1 MNIYDIKRKA
11 NELLVNHDKL
21 FEVLLYIGIIQAI
34 FSAVST
40 LFDGVVG
47 GIVSLIITILTLTL
61 SHGAIVASLKTVNN
75 MEESIDEKED
85 ALVGLKKIGHLFPTY
100 FLYDFIIGIIC
111 FVVGIIGFLIIMSV
125 SSVSIEQ
132 FLQLFTITIN
142 GITVSQAQ
150 IVNTADAFSNVFSIL
165 TLVICL
171 IIFIAVY
178 FSLRFGLFN
187 YILQKYDMTGMAALK
202 ESSRLM
208 KGNKWTLFK
217 LEFSFFGWMI
227 LAGLVS
233 GVVAMFVETAIIAGV
248 FTMLVEIII
257 PISFL
262 ASLIESILTVFVSV
276 YLYEMKLNVC
286 VAVFY
291 EELDYEDKYGNMQ
304 AQDEGM

>member
-21 FEVLLYIGIIQAI
+21 FKVLLYIGIIQAI

-47 GIVSLIITILTLTL
+47 GIVSLIITILTFTL

-111 FVVGIIGFLIIMSV
+111 FVVGIIGFLII

-150 IVNTADAFSNVFSIL
+150 IVNTADVFSNVFSIL

-217 LEFSFFGWMI
+217 LELSFLGWMI
-227 LAGLVS
+227 LS
-233 GVVAMFVETAIIAGV
+233 AIIAGV

>member
-21 FEVLLYIGIIQAI
+21 FKVLLYIGIIQAI

-61 SHGAIVASLKTVNN
+61 SHGAIVSSLKTVNN

-217 LEFSFFGWMI
+217 LELSFLGWMI
-227 LAGLVS
+227 LS
-233 GVVAMFVETAIIAGV
+233 AIIAGV

>member
-21 FEVLLYIGIIQAI
+21 FKVLLYIGLIQAI
-34 FSAVST
+34 FSTVST

-85 ALVGLKKIGHLFPTY
+85 AIVGLKKIGHLFPTY

-217 LEFSFFGWMI
+217 LELSFLGWMI
-227 LAGLVS
+227 LS
-233 GVVAMFVETAIIAGV
+233 AIIAGV

>member
-21 FEVLLYIGIIQAI
+21 FKVLLYIGIIQAI

-47 GIVSLIITILTLTL
+47 GTVSLIITILTLTL

-75 MEESIDEKED
+75 MEESIDEQED
-85 ALVGLKKIGHLFPTY
+85 ALVGFKKIGHLFPTY

-142 GITVSQAQ
+142 GLTVSQAQ

-165 TLVICL
+165 MLVICL
-171 IIFIAVY
+171 IIFISVY
-178 FSLRFGLFN
+178 FSLKFGLFN
-187 YILQKYDMTGMAALK
+187 YILQKYDITGMAALK
-202 ESSRLM
+202 ESIRLM
-208 KGNKWTLFK
+208 KVNKWTLFK
-217 LEFSFFGWMI
+217 L
-227 LAGLVS
+227 
-233 GVVAMFVETAIIAGV
+233 
-248 FTMLVEIII
+248 
-257 PISFL
+257 
-262 ASLIESILTVFVSV
+262 
-276 YLYEMKLNVC
+276 
-286 VAVFY
+286 
-291 EELDYEDKYGNMQ
+291 
-304 AQDEGM
+304 

>member
-21 FEVLLYIGIIQAI
+21 FKVLLYIGIIQAI

-47 GIVSLIITILTLTL
+47 GTVSLIITILTLTL

-75 MEESIDEKED
+75 MEESIDEQED
-85 ALVGLKKIGHLFPTY
+85 ALVGFKKIGHLFQTY

-132 FLQLFTITIN
+132 FLQLFTFTIN
-142 GITVSQAQ
+142 GLTVSQAQ

-165 TLVICL
+165 MLVICL
-171 IIFIAVY
+171 IIFISVY
-178 FSLRFGLFN
+178 FSLKFGLFN
-187 YILQKYDMTGMAALK
+187 YILQKYDITGMAALK

-217 LEFSFFGWMI
+217 LELSFLGWMI
-227 LAGLVS
+227 LS
-233 GVVAMFVETAIIAGV
+233 AIIAGV
-248 FTMLVEIII
+248 IAMFLEIIL
-257 PISFL
+257 PVPFL
-262 ASLIESILTVFVSV
+262 VTLIESILTTFVSI

-304 AQDEGM
+304 SQDEGM

>member
-1 MNIYDIKRKA
+1 MVRKMNIYDIKRKA

-21 FEVLLYIGIIQAI
+21 FKVLLYIGIIQAI

-217 LEFSFFGWMI
+217 LELSFLGWMI
-227 LAGLVS
+227 LS
-233 GVVAMFVETAIIAGV
+233 AIIAGV

>member
-21 FEVLLYIGIIQAI
+21 FKVLLYIGIIQAI

-187 YILQKYDMTGMAALK
+187 YILQKYDMTGVDALK

-217 LEFSFFGWMI
+217 LELSFLGWMI
-227 LAGLVS
+227 LS
-233 GVVAMFVETAIIAGV
+233 AIIAGV

>member
-21 FEVLLYIGIIQAI
+21 FKVLLYIGIIQAI

-75 MEESIDEKED
+75 MEESIDEQED
-85 ALVGLKKIGHLFPTY
+85 TLVGLKKIGHLFPTY
-100 FLYDFIIGIIC
+100 FLHDFIIGIIC
-111 FVVGIIGFLIIMSV
+111 FVVGIIGFLIIMFV

-142 GITVSQAQ
+142 GNTISQAQ
-150 IVNTADAFSNVFSIL
+150 IMNMADAFSNVFLIL
-165 TLVICL
+165 TLVVCL
-171 IIFIAVY
+171 IIFISIY

-187 YILQKYDMTGMAALK
+187 YILQKYDITGMAALK

-217 LEFSFFGWMI
+217 LELSFLGWMVLSI
-227 LAGLVS
+227 IIA
-233 GVVAMFVETAIIAGV
+233 GVVAM
-248 FTMLVEIII
+248 LVELII

-262 ASLIESILTVFVSV
+262 ASLIKSILTVFVAV

-291 EELDYEDKYGNMQ
+291 EELDYEDKHGNMQ

>member
-21 FEVLLYIGIIQAI
+21 FKVLLYIGIIQAI

-85 ALVGLKKIGHLFPTY
+85 VLVGLKKIGHLFPTY

-187 YILQKYDMTGMAALK
+187 YILQKYDTTGMAALK

-217 LEFSFFGWMI
+217 LELSFLGWMI
-227 LAGLVS
+227 LS
-233 GVVAMFVETAIIAGV
+233 AIIAGV
-248 FTMLVEIII
+248 FAMLVEIII

>member
-21 FEVLLYIGIIQAI
+21 FKVLLYIGIIQAI

-217 LEFSFFGWMI
+217 LESSFLGWMI
-227 LAGLVS
+227 LS
-233 GVVAMFVETAIIAGV
+233 AIIAGV

>member
-21 FEVLLYIGIIQAI
+21 FKVLLYIGIIQAI

-47 GIVSLIITILTLTL
+47 GTVSLIITILTLTL

-75 MEESIDEKED
+75 MEESIDEQED
-85 ALVGLKKIGHLFPTY
+85 ALVGFKKIGHLFQTY

-142 GITVSQAQ
+142 GLTVSQAQ

-165 TLVICL
+165 MLVICL
-171 IIFIAVY
+171 IIFISVY
-178 FSLRFGLFN
+178 FSLKFGLFN
-187 YILQKYDMTGMAALK
+187 YILQKYDITGMAALK

-217 LEFSFFGWMI
+217 LELSFLGWMI
-227 LAGLVS
+227 LS
-233 GVVAMFVETAIIAGV
+233 AIIAGV
-248 FTMLVEIII
+248 IAMLVEMII

>member
-21 FEVLLYIGIIQAI
+21 FKVLLYIGIIQAI

-178 FSLRFGLFN
+178 FSLRCGLFN

-217 LEFSFFGWMI
+217 LELSFLGWMI
-227 LAGLVS
+227 LS
-233 GVVAMFVETAIIAGV
+233 AIIAGV

>member
-1 MNIYDIKRKA
+1 M
-11 NELLVNHDKL
+11 
-21 FEVLLYIGIIQAI
+21 
-34 FSAVST
+34 ST

-75 MEESIDEKED
+75 MEESIDEQED

-142 GITVSQAQ
+142 GLTVSQAQ

-165 TLVICL
+165 MLVICL
-171 IIFIAVY
+171 IIFISVY
-178 FSLRFGLFN
+178 FSLKFGLFN
-187 YILQKYDMTGMAALK
+187 YILQKYDITGMAALK

-217 LEFSFFGWMI
+217 LELSFLGWMI
-227 LAGLVS
+227 LS
-233 GVVAMFVETAIIAGV
+233 AIIAGV
-248 FTMLVEIII
+248 IAMLVEMII

-291 EELDYEDKYGNMQ
+291 EELDYEDKYENMQ

>member
-21 FEVLLYIGIIQAI
+21 FKVLLYIGIIQAI

-75 MEESIDEKED
+75 MEESIDEQED

-142 GITVSQAQ
+142 GLTVSQAQ

-165 TLVICL
+165 MLVICL
-171 IIFIAVY
+171 IIFISVY
-178 FSLRFGLFN
+178 FSLKFGLFN
-187 YILQKYDMTGMAALK
+187 YILQKY
-202 ESSRLM
+202 EM

-217 LEFSFFGWMI
+217 LELSFLGWMI
-227 LAGLVS
+227 LS
-233 GVVAMFVETAIIAGV
+233 AIIAGV
-248 FTMLVEIII
+248 IAMLVEMII

>member
-21 FEVLLYIGIIQAI
+21 FKVLLYIGIIQAI

-217 LEFSFFGWMI
+217 LELSFLGWMI
-227 LAGLVS
+227 LS
-233 GVVAMFVETAIIAGV
+233 AIIAGV

-257 PISFL
+257 L
-262 ASLIESILTVFVSV
+262 
-276 YLYEMKLNVC
+276 YL
-286 VAVFY
+286 F
-291 EELDYEDKYGNMQ
+291 
-304 AQDEGM
+304 

>member
-1 MNIYDIKRKA
+1 MVRKMNIYDIKRKA

-21 FEVLLYIGIIQAI
+21 FKVLLYIGIIQAI

-47 GIVSLIITILTLTL
+47 GIVSLIITILTFTL

-217 LEFSFFGWMI
+217 LELSFLGWMI
-227 LAGLVS
+227 LS
-233 GVVAMFVETAIIAGV
+233 AIIAGV

>member
-21 FEVLLYIGIIQAI
+21 FKVLLYIGIIQAI

-47 GIVSLIITILTLTL
+47 GTVSLIITILTLTL

-75 MEESIDEKED
+75 MEESIDEQED
-85 ALVGLKKIGHLFPTY
+85 ALVGFKKIGHLFQTY

-142 GITVSQAQ
+142 GLTVSQAQ

-165 TLVICL
+165 MLVICL
-171 IIFIAVY
+171 IIFISVY
-178 FSLRFGLFN
+178 FSLKFGLFN
-187 YILQKYDMTGMAALK
+187 YILQKYDITGMAALK

-217 LEFSFFGWMI
+217 LELSFLGWMI
-227 LAGLVS
+227 LS
-233 GVVAMFVETAIIAGV
+233 AIIAGV
-248 FTMLVEIII
+248 IAMFLEIIL
-257 PISFL
+257 PVPFL
-262 ASLIESILTVFVSV
+262 VTLIESILTTFVSI

-304 AQDEGM
+304 SQDEGM

>member
-21 FEVLLYIGIIQAI
+21 FKVLLYIGIIQAI

-47 GIVSLIITILTLTL
+47 GIVSLIITILTFTL

-217 LEFSFFGWMI
+217 LELSFLGWMI
-227 LAGLVS
+227 LS
-233 GVVAMFVETAIIAGV
+233 AIIAGV

-262 ASLIESILTVFVSV
+262 ASLIKSILTVFVSV

>member
-21 FEVLLYIGIIQAI
+21 FKVLLYIGIIQAI

-47 GIVSLIITILTLTL
+47 GIVSLIITILTFTL

-187 YILQKYDMTGMAALK
+187 YILQKYDMTGVAALK

-217 LEFSFFGWMI
+217 LELFFLGWMI
-227 LAGLVS
+227 LS
-233 GVVAMFVETAIIAGV
+233 AIIAGV

>member
-21 FEVLLYIGIIQAI
+21 FKVLLYIGIIQAI

-75 MEESIDEKED
+75 MEEYIDEQED
-85 ALVGLKKIGHLFPTY
+85 TLVGLKKIGHLFPTY
-100 FLYDFIIGIIC
+100 FLYDFIIGIIS
-111 FVVGIIGFLIIMSV
+111 FVVGVIGFIVIMAV

-132 FLQLFTITIN
+132 FLQLFTVSLNGNTI
-142 GITVSQAQ
+142 SQAQ
-150 IVNTADAFSNVFSIL
+150 ILNMADSFSNVFSIFM
-165 TLVICL
+165 LVVCL
-171 IIFIAVY
+171 IVFISIY

-227 LAGLVS
+227 LS
-233 GVVAMFVETAIIAGV
+233 AIIAGV
-248 FTMLVEIII
+248 IAMILESILSVPFLVT
-257 PISFL
+257 
-262 ASLIESILTVFVSV
+262 LIESILTAFVSI

-304 AQDEGM
+304 SQDEGM

>member
-21 FEVLLYIGIIQAI
+21 FKVLLYIGIIQAI

-47 GIVSLIITILTLTL
+47 GIVSLIITILTFTL

-217 LEFSFFGWMI
+217 LELSFLGWMI
-227 LAGLVS
+227 LS
-233 GVVAMFVETAIIAGV
+233 TIIAGV

>member
-21 FEVLLYIGIIQAI
+21 FKVLLYIGIIQAI

-111 FVVGIIGFLIIMSV
+111 FIVGIIGFLIIMSV

-150 IVNTADAFSNVFSIL
+150 IVNTADTFSNVFSIL

-217 LEFSFFGWMI
+217 LELSFLGWMI
-227 LAGLVS
+227 LS
-233 GVVAMFVETAIIAGV
+233 PIIAGV

>member
-21 FEVLLYIGIIQAI
+21 FKVLLYIGIIQAI

-47 GIVSLIITILTLTL
+47 GTVSLIITILTLTL

-75 MEESIDEKED
+75 MEESIDEQED
-85 ALVGLKKIGHLFPTY
+85 ALVGFKKIGHLFQTY

-142 GITVSQAQ
+142 GLTVSQAQ

-165 TLVICL
+165 MLVICL
-171 IIFIAVY
+171 IIFISVY
-178 FSLRFGLFN
+178 FSLKFGLFN
-187 YILQKYDMTGMAALK
+187 YILQKYDITGMAALK

-217 LEFSFFGWMI
+217 LELSFLGWMI
-227 LAGLVS
+227 LS
-233 GVVAMFVETAIIAGV
+233 AIIAGV
-248 FTMLVEIII
+248 IAMLVEMII

-262 ASLIESILTVFVSV
+262 ALLIESILTVFVSV

>member
-21 FEVLLYIGIIQAI
+21 FKVLLYIGIIQAI

-75 MEESIDEKED
+75 MEERIDEKED

-187 YILQKYDMTGMAALK
+187 YILQKYDMTGVAALK

-217 LEFSFFGWMI
+217 LELSFLGWMI
-227 LAGLVS
+227 LS
-233 GVVAMFVETAIIAGV
+233 AIIAGV

>member
-11 NELLVNHDKL
+11 NELLLNHDKL
-21 FEVLLYIGIIQAI
+21 FKVLLYIGIIQAI
-34 FSAVST
+34 FSTVST

-61 SHGAIVASLKTVNN
+61 NHGAIVASLKTVNN
-75 MEESIDEKED
+75 MEEYIDEQED

-100 FLYDFIIGIIC
+100 FLYDFIIGIIS
-111 FVVGIIGFLIIMSV
+111 FVVGVIGFIVIMAV

-132 FLQLFTITIN
+132 FLQLFTVSLNGTTI
-142 GITVSQAQ
+142 SQSQ
-150 IVNTADAFSNVFSIL
+150 ILNMADSFSNVFSIFM
-165 TLVICL
+165 LVVCL
-171 IIFIAVY
+171 IVFISIY

-187 YILQKYDMTGMAALK
+187 YILQKYDMTGIAALK

-217 LEFSFFGWMI
+217 LEFFFFGCMI
-227 LAGLVS
+227 LS
-233 GVVAMFVETAIIAGV
+233 AIIAGV
-248 FTMLVEIII
+248 IAMILEIIL
-257 PISFL
+257 PVPFL
-262 ASLIESILTVFVSV
+262 VTLIESILTAFVTI

-304 AQDEGM
+304 SQDEEM

>member
-21 FEVLLYIGIIQAI
+21 FKVLLYIGIIQAI

-40 LFDGVVG
+40 LFD

-100 FLYDFIIGIIC
+100 FLYDVIIGIIC
-111 FVVGIIGFLIIMSV
+111 CVVGIIGFLIIMSV

-165 TLVICL
+165 MLVICL
-171 IIFIAVY
+171 IIFISVY

-217 LEFSFFGWMI
+217 LELSFLGWMI
-227 LAGLVS
+227 LS
-233 GVVAMFVETAIIAGV
+233 AIIAGV

>member
-21 FEVLLYIGIIQAI
+21 FKVLLYIGIIQAI

-75 MEESIDEKED
+75 MEEYIDEQED
-85 ALVGLKKIGHLFPTY
+85 TLVGLKKIGHLFPTY
-100 FLYDFIIGIIC
+100 FLYDFIIGIIS
-111 FVVGIIGFLIIMSV
+111 FVVGVIGFIVIMAV

-132 FLQLFTITIN
+132 FLQLFTVSLNGNTI
-142 GITVSQAQ
+142 SQAQ
-150 IVNTADAFSNVFSIL
+150 ILNMADSFSNVFSIFM
-165 TLVICL
+165 LVVCL
-171 IIFIAVY
+171 IVFISIY

-227 LAGLVS
+227 LS
-233 GVVAMFVETAIIAGV
+233 AIIAGV
-248 FTMLVEIII
+248 IAMILESILPVPFLVT
-257 PISFL
+257 
-262 ASLIESILTVFVSV
+262 LIESILTAFVSI

-304 AQDEGM
+304 SQDEGM

>member
-21 FEVLLYIGIIQAI
+21 FKVLLYIGIIQAI
-34 FSAVST
+34 FSAMST

-75 MEESIDEKED
+75 MEEYIDEQED
-85 ALVGLKKIGHLFPTY
+85 TLVGLKKIGHLFPTY
-100 FLYDFIIGIIC
+100 FLYDFIIGIIS
-111 FVVGIIGFLIIMSV
+111 FVVGVIGFIVIMAV

-132 FLQLFTITIN
+132 FLQLFTVSLNGNTI
-142 GITVSQAQ
+142 SQAQ
-150 IVNTADAFSNVFSIL
+150 ILNMADSFSNVFSIFM
-165 TLVICL
+165 LVVCL
-171 IIFIAVY
+171 IVFISIY

-187 YILQKYDMTGMAALK
+187 YILQKYDTTGMAALK

-227 LAGLVS
+227 LS
-233 GVVAMFVETAIIAGV
+233 AIIAGV
-248 FTMLVEIII
+248 IAMILESILPV
-257 PISFL
+257 PFL
-262 ASLIESILTVFVSV
+262 ATLIESILTAFVSI

-304 AQDEGM
+304 SQDEGM

>member
-1 MNIYDIKRKA
+1 
-11 NELLVNHDKL
+11 
-21 FEVLLYIGIIQAI
+21 
-34 FSAVST
+34 
-40 LFDGVVG
+40 
-47 GIVSLIITILTLTL
+47 
-61 SHGAIVASLKTVNN
+61 
-75 MEESIDEKED
+75 
-85 ALVGLKKIGHLFPTY
+85 
-100 FLYDFIIGIIC
+100 
-111 FVVGIIGFLIIMSV
+111 MSV

-150 IVNTADAFSNVFSIL
+150 IINTANAFSNVFSIL
-165 TLVICL
+165 MLVICL
-171 IIFIAVY
+171 IIFISVY

-217 LEFSFFGWMI
+217 LELSFLGWMI
-227 LAGLVS
+227 LS
-233 GVVAMFVETAIIAGV
+233 AIIAGV

>member
-217 LEFSFFGWMI
+217 LELSFLGWMI
-227 LAGLVS
+227 LS
-233 GVVAMFVETAIIAGV
+233 AIIAGV

>member
-21 FEVLLYIGIIQAI
+21 FKVLLYIGIIQAI

-100 FLYDFIIGIIC
+100 FLYDFIIGIIW
-111 FVVGIIGFLIIMSV
+111 FVVGNIGFLIIMSV

-165 TLVICL
+165 MLVICL
-171 IIFIAVY
+171 IIFISVY

-217 LEFSFFGWMI
+217 LELSFLGWMI
-227 LAGLVS
+227 LS
-233 GVVAMFVETAIIAGV
+233 AIIAGV

>member
-21 FEVLLYIGIIQAI
+21 FKVLLYIGIIQAI

-217 LEFSFFGWMI
+217 LELSFLGWMI
-227 LAGLVS
+227 LS
-233 GVVAMFVETAIIAGV
+233 AIIAGV

-262 ASLIESILTVFVSV
+262 ASLIESILTVFASV

>member
-21 FEVLLYIGIIQAI
+21 FKVLLYIGIIQAI

-47 GIVSLIITILTLTL
+47 GTVSLIITILTLTL

-75 MEESIDEKED
+75 MEESIDEQED
-85 ALVGLKKIGHLFPTY
+85 ALVGFKKIGHLFQTY

-142 GITVSQAQ
+142 GLTVSQAQ

-165 TLVICL
+165 MLVICL
-171 IIFIAVY
+171 IIFISVY
-178 FSLRFGLFN
+178 FSLKFGLFN
-187 YILQKYDMTGMAALK
+187 YILQKYDITGMAALK

-217 LEFSFFGWMI
+217 LELSFLGWMI
-227 LAGLVS
+227 S
-233 GVVAMFVETAIIAGV
+233 SAIIAGV
-248 FTMLVEIII
+248 IAMLVEMII